1 MDPLARLKALAVSD
15 TGFVFDP
22 TTGATF
28 TLNETGQEVIRLLKE
43 GLSRYRIREKLLQEY
58 DCREDQL
65 DRDLDYFFAQ
75 LSGHGLYQGE
85 QRES

>member
-1 MDPLARLKALAVSD
+1 MDNLARLKTLAVSD

-28 TLNETGQEVIRLLKE
+28 TLNETGRAVIRLLKD
-43 GLSRYRIREKLLQEY
+43 GNSRYQIRERLLSEY
-58 DCREDQL
+58 DCQADQL

-85 QRES
+85 AHVE